1 MKMLSAGLSLAASVL
16 LMAGCALTGVQP
28 GMSREEVIA
37 RYGTPSRILP
47 LEAGTRLQ
55 YSRQPAGQS
64 VVIVDLDTAGKVVAA
79 RQVLTPGEFSKIQP
93 GQWTR
98 DDVERMF
105 GRPASVDRV
114 ASWPGDILTYR
125 WRENNLQDMLFWVY
139 LDTKGVVQRTG
150 QGMEI
155 SVDRPDR

>member
-1 MKMLSAGLSLAASVL
+1 MKTLSAGLSLAASVL
-16 LMAGCALTGVQP
+16 LMAGCALTDAQP

-47 LEAGTRLQ
+47 LGVGTRLQ

-64 VVIVDLDTAGKVVAA
+64 VVIVDLDAAGKVVTA
-79 RQVLTPGEFSKIQP
+79 RQVLTPGEFSRIKP

-98 DDVERMF
+98 EDVERAF

-125 WRENNLQDMLFWVY
+125 WRENNLQDMFFWVY
-139 LDTKGVVQRTG
+139 LDASGVVQRTG

-155 SVDRPDR
+155 PVDRPDR